1 VGYLSLLF
9 RRNVMGMNSRL
20 KVHGIVRLTNET
32 ESRSGSKGGNEW
44 SLCTFSGAFVEEFSD
59 RQEDGSYDGGSTGFI
74 DFKVWGK
81 RAVVC
86 SERLAKGHLV
96 SVEGYLVQERWEAK
110 DGTKRSKHVVKVTD
124 ITFLDQKP
132 KEAAKPSDKP
142 INARLNGK
150 APTNRISQV
159 EPMEGSEESVGMEQ
173 TQDDIPF

>member
-1 VGYLSLLF
+1 
-9 RRNVMGMNSRL
+9 MGMNSRL
-20 KVHGIVRLTNET
+20 KVHGIVRLTNEP

-81 RAVVC
+81 RAAVC
-86 SERLAKGHLV
+86 SERLVKGHLV

-132 KEAAKPSDKP
+132 KEAPKPS
-142 INARLNGK
+142 ARPVKASLPATNGH
-150 APTNRISQV
+150 APKNRIAEI